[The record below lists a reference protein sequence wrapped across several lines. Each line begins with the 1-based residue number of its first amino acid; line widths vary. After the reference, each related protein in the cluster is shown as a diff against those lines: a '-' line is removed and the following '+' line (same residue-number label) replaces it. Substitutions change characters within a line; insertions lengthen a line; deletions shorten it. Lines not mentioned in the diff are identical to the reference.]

1 MIINIYLETENNL
14 VDKIDIQYNDKVTNI
29 DEARYLIVKY
39 LDKHYRD
46 CKYKLNIYNSF
57 NGENSIN
64 LFFEKDLS
72 IKREFLINKLLND

>member
-1 MIINIYLETENNL
+1 MIINIYLESEDNL

-29 DEARYLIVKY
+29 DDARYMIIKY
-39 LDKHYRD
+39 LDKHYQD
-46 CKYKLNIYNSF
+46 CKYKLNVYNSF

-64 LFFEKDLS
+64 LFFEKDLL

>member
-39 LDKHYRD
+39 LDKHYQD
-46 CKYKLNIYNSF
+46 CKYKLNIYSSF